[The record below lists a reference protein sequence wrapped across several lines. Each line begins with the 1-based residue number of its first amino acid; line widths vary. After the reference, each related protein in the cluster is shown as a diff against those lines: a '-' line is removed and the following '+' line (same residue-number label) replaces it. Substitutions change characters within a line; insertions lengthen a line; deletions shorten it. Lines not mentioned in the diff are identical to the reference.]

1 MRDTISRRQALGG
14 LLGVA
19 GAAVVAACSSPAS
32 STGTS
37 TSSGAA
43 AGTGDAV
50 FWTLQDPTNT
60 VQQAAVN
67 SFNATG
73 HGKITMDVIPDNGY
87 LDKLRTAMGSSGEPG
102 LFFSWGGG
110 NLDYYVQAGK
120 LVDLD
125 TSLGSQFLPSALQAG
140 MSGGKLVGV
149 PCRGTQP
156 VFIFYNKSVFAAAG
170 AQPPSTWAELTALVA
185 KFKSKNIIPFTIAGD
200 ANDSWTELMWI
211 EYLVDRIG
219 GPGVFAKIQGGDR
232 SGWSDPSVLKAAQTV
247 ADLVQMGAFGSSFQ
261 SVTYG
266 TGGTSTL
273 LASGKAAMCL
283 MGSWEYANQAGI
295 SASFATDGL
304 GYVPFPAIA
313 GGKGNPANVSGNPSN
328 YISVTKAAPQQ
339 TAEQFLATTYSTS
352 YLKGLISM
360 GEVPVTKNARQLLSG
375 ASNPAYANFLY
386 DLVSKAPVFT
396 QSWDQAIGTTL
407 ATPMLT
413 EIQKLFNSQSTPQQF
428 VSSVLAIK

>member
-14 LLGVA
+14 MLGIA
-19 GAAVVAACSSPAS
+19 GAAFVATACSSSGS
-32 STGTS
+32 STGTGS
-37 TSSGAA
+37 A
-43 AGTGDAV
+43 AGTGNAT
-50 FWTLQDPTNT
+50 FWTLQDPTNK

-67 SFNATG
+67 SFNSAG
-73 HGKITMDVIPDNGY
+73 HGTITMDIIPTTGY

-120 LVDLD
+120 LVNLD
-125 TSLGSQFLPSALQAG
+125 PSLEAQFLPSALQAG
-140 MSGGKLVGV
+140 MSGGKLIGV

-156 VFIFYNKSVFAAAG
+156 VFIFYNKNVFAAAG
-170 AQPPSTWAELTALVA
+170 AQPPTTWAELTALVA

-200 ANDSWTELMWI
+200 ANDSWTELMWV

-219 GPGVFAKIQGGDR
+219 GPGVFAKIQGGDW
-232 SGWSDPSVLKAAQTV
+232 SGWNDPSVLQATQKIT
-247 ADLVQMGAFGSSFQ
+247 DLVNMGAFGSNFA

-295 SASFATDGL
+295 SASFAANGL
-304 GYVPFPAIA
+304 GYMPFPAVE

-339 TAEQFLATTYSTS
+339 TATDFLASTYSTS

-360 GEVPVTKNARQLLSG
+360 GEVPVTKNAKQLLSG
-375 ASNPAYANFLY
+375 ASDPAYANFLF
-386 DLVSKAPVFT
+386 DLVSKAPTFT
-396 QSWDQAIGTTL
+396 QSWDQALGTTL

-413 EIQKLFNSQSTPQQF
+413 EIQKLFNGQTTPQSF
-428 VSSVLAIK
+428 VSNVLAIK